1 MNRAAMTRVAF
12 TMIGGGR
19 GTGGYNYLLNLLRVL
34 CTHESLDITPVLLL
48 GTDLPVTETAPFCA
62 IPGLEVVRS
71 AAMDAAHKPAALRS
85 ALLWGAHAPHLKL
98 LREQCIDVVFESAQF
113 FGWRLGIP
121 VIAWIPD
128 FQHRHL
134 PGMFT
139 RKGYLKRE
147 IGFLA
152 EMAAGR
158 TIMLS
163 SEDAQRDCESFYPS
177 TVGRTRA
184 VRFAVPPGA
193 ALAPDEAR
201 AVADRY
207 QLPARFFFMP
217 NQMSKHKNHL
227 LVLDALA
234 LLHAQGQEVV
244 IVSSGKQA
252 DERHPEYFPAVQA
265 RLKALGLEPQFRMLG
280 MIPYPDLGALMQASV
295 ALLNPSLFEGWSTPV
310 EEARALGVP
319 LLLSDL
325 PVHLEQAGA
334 DASYFDRHSA
344 ASLAA
349 ALAAF
354 PALTPEQRASRSA
367 LARTEA
373 TRRVRQFAEDFASLA
388 HDCAARRPKP

>member
-1 MNRAAMTRVAF
+1 MTRVAF

-19 GTGGYNYLLNLLRVL
+19 GTGGYNYLLNLLQVL
-34 CTHESLDITPVLLL
+34 CSHEGLDITPVLLL
-48 GTDLPVTETAPFCA
+48 GTDLSDTETGPFCA
-62 IPGLEVVRS
+62 ISGLEVVRS
-71 AAMDAAHKPAALRS
+71 PAMDAAHKPAALRS
-85 ALLWGAHAPHLKL
+85 ALLWGADAPHLKL
-98 LREQCIDVVFESAQF
+98 LRAERIDVVFESAQF

-121 VIAWIPD
+121 VVAWIPD

-139 RKGYLKRE
+139 RKGYWKRE

-163 SEDAQRDCESFYPS
+163 SEDARRDCESFYPS

-193 ALAPDEAR
+193 ALAPDDAR

-207 QLPARFFFMP
+207 QLPPRFFFMP
-217 NQMSKHKNHL
+217 NQLSKHKNHL

-234 LLHAQGQEVV
+234 LLRDQGQDVV

-252 DERHPEYFPAVQA
+252 DERHPEHFPAVQA
-265 RLKALGLEPQFRMLG
+265 RLQALGLAPQFRMLG

-310 EEARALGVP
+310 EEGRALGVP

-344 ASLAA
+344 T
-349 ALAAF
+349 ALATALAGF
-354 PALTPEQRASRSA
+354 ATLTPEQRASRNA

-373 TRRVRQFAEDFASLA
+373 TRRVRQFARDFATLA
-388 HDCAARRPKP
+388 HDCAARRPTP

>member
-1 MNRAAMTRVAF
+1 MTRVAF
-12 TMIGGGR
+12 TKIGGGR

-34 CTHESLDITPVLLL
+34 CSHEDVDVTPVLLL
-48 GTDLPVTETAPFCA
+48 GTDLSDTEAGPFCA

-85 ALLWGAHAPHLKL
+85 ALLWGADATHLQL
-98 LREQCIDVVFESAQF
+98 LRAQGIDVVFESAQF

-139 RKGYLKRE
+139 RKGYWKRE
-147 IGFLA
+147 IGFKA
-152 EMAAGR
+152 QMAAGR
-158 TIMLS
+158 SIMLS
-163 SEDAQRDCESFYPS
+163 SEDARRDCEHFYPS

-184 VRFAVPPGA
+184 VRFAVPPGTSV
-193 ALAPDEAR
+193 APHEAR

-217 NQMSKHKNHL
+217 NQLSKHKNHL

-234 LLHAQGQEVV
+234 LLRAQGQAVV

-252 DERHPEYFPAVQA
+252 DERHPEHFPAVQA
-265 RLKALGLEPQFRMLG
+265 RLKALGLEPQLMMLG
-280 MIPYPDLGALMQASV
+280 MIPYPDLAALMQASV

-349 ALAAF
+349 ALACFAD
-354 PALTPEQRASRSA
+354 LSPEQRASRKT

-373 TRRVRQFAEDFASLA
+373 TSRVRQFAEDFAALA
-388 HDCAARRPKP
+388 HDCAARRPTP

>member
-1 MNRAAMTRVAF
+1 MKRVAF
-12 TMIGGGR
+12 TLIGGGK

-34 CTHESLDITPVLLL
+34 GENESARVTPVLLL
-48 GTDLPVTETAPFCA
+48 GDNLSAEQVAPFSA
-62 IPGLEVVRS
+62 LAGVDVVQSPVMNAARKTRALS
-71 AAMDAAHKPAALRS
+71 AALLLGADAAHRR
-85 ALLWGAHAPHLKL
+85 LLLQQ
-98 LREQCIDVVFESAQF
+98 RIDVVFESAQF

-128 FQHRHL
+128 FQHRYL

-139 RKGYLKRE
+139 RKGYWKRE